1 MGGAVILPL
10 TNTISFVGEAN
21 LTTEQ
26 YEGID
31 SDFNIQGG
39 INWHV
44 SKRGVFRTSLLIGIT
59 DGGPNSSLLAGYAYT
74 F

>member
-1 MGGAVILPL
+1 MGGGVILPL
-10 TNTISFVGEAN
+10 YNTISFVGQAN
-21 LTTEQ
+21 LTTER
-26 YEGID
+26 YEEGD
-31 SDFNIQGG
+31 SEFNIEGG

-59 DGGPNSSLLAGYAYT
+59 DGGPDSALQAGYAHT